1 MHNFIDRWYKIFISE
16 KNKYCIRYDDNK
28 SICINILNRFK
39 DIKKCYEINVID
51 LTDNYYNIDKS
62 NIKKYCTIL
71 LIYDIITSRI
81 FISEKNMYYIR
92 CDDADDYDEPVYYK
106 ILNDFDHIEKS
117 DRNNIVNLINNNNY
131 NHDMTS
137 LVDDSKIFVYEKIDI
152 FIKLMVMVYLKLLYL
167 LLNYKLSYILKLFY

>member
-16 KNKYCIRYDDNK
+16 KNEYCIRYDDNK

-39 DIKKCYEINVID
+39 DVKKCYEINVID

-71 LIYDIITSRI
+71 LIDDIITSRI

-92 CDDADDYDEPVYYK
+92 YDDVDDYDGSVYYK
-106 ILNDFDHIEKS
+106 ISNDFDHFEKS
-117 DRNNIVNLINNNNY
+117 DRNNIVNLINNHNY
-131 NHDMTS
+131 NHDITS
-137 LVDDSKIFVYEKIDI
+137 LVDDSKIFVYEKDR
-152 FIKLMVMVYLKLLYL
+152 Y
-167 LLNYKLSYILKLFY
+167 FY